1 MKPWKFVS
9 GFGILLA
16 AAALTAP
23 SATAKDLKL
32 GGVHSPTSFE
42 TQALNKFAEL
52 VAEKSGGDLKIKVY
66 PAGQLGDAVGMIEN
80 VILGAQDMFANV
92 ADWNQHLVKD
102 FAVLAMPF
110 AIRDLDHLKRFQA
123 SGVYADL
130 KKQLIETKQIR
141 VLADNWYRLPR
152 VLVTTQP
159 VKSVDDLAGRKLRMP
174 NLDTYIQAWKAL
186 GTKPTVIPWAEA
198 YLAMKTGIVEG
209 MDSPISSIYPQ
220 KFYEAAKYIT
230 ITNHAIAPF
239 NLLISEKVFAKLPK
253 AQQDILAAAGKEA
266 GEFYTRI
273 LNDTF
278 AEHRQKMEKAGAKFE
293 TIDLKPFAARA
304 REAAVEFEAKGLWSK
319 GLFDAIQKM

>member
-1 MKPWKFVS
+1 MKPWKLVS
-9 GFGILLA
+9 GLGIILA
-16 AAALTAP
+16 ATALSAP
-23 SATAKDLKL
+23 GASAKSLKL

-42 TQALNKFAEL
+42 TKGLNKFAEL
-52 VAEKSGGDLKIKVY
+52 VGEKSGGDLTIKVY

-110 AIRDLDHLKRFQA
+110 AVRDLDHLQRFQA
-123 SGVYADL
+123 SDVYADL

-152 VLVTTQP
+152 VLVTVKP
-159 VKSVDDLAGRKLRMP
+159 VASVDDLAGRKLRMP

-186 GTKPTVIPWAEA
+186 GAKPTVIPWAEA

-209 MDSPISSIYPQ
+209 MDSPLSSIYPQ
-220 KFYEAAKYIT
+220 KFYEAAKHIT

-253 AQQDILAAAGKEA
+253 AQQDILVAAGKEA
-266 GEFYTRI
+266 GEFYTRT

-278 AEHRQKMEKAGAKFE
+278 AEHRQKMEKAGATFDK
-293 TIDLKPFAARA
+293 IDLKPFGQRA